1 MKTSIRWIV
10 VALSFS
16 LAPGA
21 WLKQAAAV
29 TDEEFRALQQQMQQ
43 QAEEI
48 KDLKKGRA
56 EDQQEIQ
63 QLKEKVGATEQKATE
78 TQKKAEEAQKTATEA
93 AAKVQPVG
101 PVPNEEAAATRN
113 LVISG
118 FADVQYQKNE
128 GERGSFF
135 LAHFNPVL
143 LFRASDKVLA
153 EAEMEM
159 EVTPEGGTE
168 MNLEYAQIDYLFN
181 DYVTFIAGRFTLPI
195 GVVREKLD
203 AMWINKL
210 PIQPLPEADTTAIIP
225 ENDIGVQARGG
236 LHICD
241 PVVLTYAVYL
251 VNGPGDDDAGNVVF
265 NNGADFNKNPSGGGR
280 LAVFYPWEA
289 YHDIEVGVSGQ
300 TGAWSNDGEL
310 LWSALAVDGALHLTQ
325 YAEFRGEYIKT
336 WQETAGGPT
345 LDRDGWWAQVAYKL
359 AGLNLE
365 LPMVNNLEAVFRY
378 SGVSLPTGHANQ
390 YALGLI
396 YHVTNTLLVKGAY
409 VFGQSNTVDADGN
422 SLDRNQLTLQFV
434 YGF

>member
-1 MKTSIRWIV
+1 MKTSIRWLV
-10 VALSFS
+10 VALILS

-43 QAEEI
+43 QAGEI
-48 KDLKKGRA
+48 QDLKKGRA

-63 QLKEKVGATEQKATE
+63 RLKEKMGATDQ
-78 TQKKAEEAQKTATEA
+78 KAEEAQKTATET

-101 PVPNEEAAATRN
+101 PVPSEEAAATRN
-113 LVISG
+113 LTISG

-128 GERGSFF
+128 GEHGSFF

-143 LFRASDKVLA
+143 LFRAGDKVLA

-159 EVTPEGGTE
+159 GVTPEGGTE

-210 PIQPLPEADTTAIIP
+210 PIQPLPEADATAILP
-225 ENDIGVQARGG
+225 ENDIGVQARGA
-236 LHICD
+236 LHVCD
-241 PVVLTYAVYL
+241 PVVLTYSLYL
-251 VNGPGDDDAGNVVF
+251 VNGPGDDGAGGVVF
-265 NNGADFNKNPSGGGR
+265 DKGVDSNKDPSWGGR
-280 LAVFYPWEA
+280 LALFYPWEA
-289 YHDIEVGVSGQ
+289 SHDIEVGVSGQ
-300 TGAWSNDGEL
+300 TGPWSDDGEL
-310 LWSALAVDGALHLTQ
+310 LWSAFALDGALHLTQ

-345 LDRDGWWAQVAYKL
+345 MDRDGWWVQAAYKL

-409 VFGQSNTVDADGN
+409 AFGQSNTVDADGN